1 MSKIITFITGNKKK
15 LEEVNKI
22 VNSNTSTS
30 SLSTSS
36 SSTSSQSTSS
46 PSPST
51 QTFEIQGLK
60 IDLPELQGS
69 PETIIIEKCRVA
81 SEIANGPVIVEDTSL
96 CFNALCGLPGPYI
109 KWFEDKI
116 GLEGLNN
123 LLMAYEDKSAYA
135 KCIFAY
141 TEGKGKKIH
150 LMTGITNG
158 TIVSPRGENNFGW
171 DPIFMPEGY
180 TETFAEMDSNTKNLI
195 SHRYKALQI
204 LKTFLN

>member
-1 MSKIITFITGNKKK
+1 MSKIITFITGNENK
-15 LEEVNKI
+15 LEEVRNI
-22 VNSNTSTS
+22 LNYNDSTTSTI
-30 SLSTSS
+30 STI
-36 SSTSSQSTSS
+36 STIST
-46 PSPST
+46 
-51 QTFEIQGLK
+51 TFEIKGMK
-60 IDLPELQGS
+60 IDLPEIQGS
-69 PETIIIEKCRVA
+69 PENIIIEKCRVA
-81 SEIANGPVIVEDTSL
+81 SEKVDGSVIVEDTSL

-116 GLEGLNN
+116 GLDGLNN
-123 LLMAYEDKSAYA
+123 LLMAYEDKSAYV

-158 TIVSPRGENNFGW
+158 TIVSPRGKNNFGW

-204 LKTFLN
+204 LNKFLH

>member
-1 MSKIITFITGNKKK
+1 MSKIITFITGNENK
-15 LEEVNKI
+15 LEEVRNI
-22 VNSNTSTS
+22 LNSNESTTSTI
-30 SLSTSS
+30 STI
-36 SSTSSQSTSS
+36 ST
-46 PSPST
+46 
-51 QTFEIQGLK
+51 TFEIKGMK
-60 IDLPELQGS
+60 IDLPEIQGS
-69 PETIIIEKCRVA
+69 PENIIIEKCRVA
-81 SEIANGPVIVEDTSL
+81 SEKVDGSVIVEDTSL
-96 CFNALCGLPGPYI
+96 CFNALYGLPGPYI

-116 GLEGLNN
+116 GLDGLNN
-123 LLMAYEDKSAYA
+123 LLMAYEDKSAYV

-158 TIVSPRGENNFGW
+158 TIVSPRGKNNFGW

-204 LKTFLN
+204 LNKFLH

>member
-1 MSKIITFITGNKKK
+1 MSKIITFITGNEKK
-15 LEEVNKI
+15 LEEVRNI
-22 VNSNTSTS
+22 LNSNELTKST
-30 SLSTSS
+30 LSTI
-36 SSTSSQSTSS
+36 
-46 PSPST
+46 
-51 QTFEIQGLK
+51 FEIKGMK
-60 IDLPELQGS
+60 IDLPEIQGS
-69 PETIIIEKCRVA
+69 PENIIIEKCRVA
-81 SEIANGPVIVEDTSL
+81 SEKVDDSVIVEDTSL

-116 GLEGLNN
+116 GLDGLNN
-123 LLMAYEDKSAYA
+123 LLMAYEDKSAYV

-158 TIVSPRGENNFGW
+158 TIVSPRGKNNFGW

-204 LKTFLN
+204 LNKFLH

>member
-22 VNSNTSTS
+22 VNSN
-30 SLSTSS
+30 
-36 SSTSSQSTSS
+36 SSTSSTSL
-46 PSPST
+46 PTTST

-171 DPIFMPEGY
+171 DPIFIPEGY

>member
-1 MSKIITFITGNKKK
+1 MSKIITFITGNEKK
-15 LEEVNKI
+15 LEEVRNI
-22 VNSNTSTS
+22 LNSNDSTTSTI
-30 SLSTSS
+30 STI
-36 SSTSSQSTSS
+36 STI
-46 PSPST
+46 
-51 QTFEIQGLK
+51 FEIKGMK
-60 IDLPELQGS
+60 IDLPEIQGS
-69 PETIIIEKCRVA
+69 PENIIIEKCRVA
-81 SEIANGPVIVEDTSL
+81 SEKVDDSVIVEDTSL

-116 GLEGLNN
+116 GLDGLNN
-123 LLMAYEDKSAYA
+123 LLMAYEDKSAYV

-158 TIVSPRGENNFGW
+158 TIVSPRGKNNFGW

-204 LKTFLN
+204 LNKFLH